1 MPVSNDEIAELFENM
16 ATLLEMKGDTVFKI
30 RAYQRAARTISQLSF
45 PLEQAVQDAVDL
57 KKIPG
62 IGKAISEKTQEYLQT
77 GRVDAYDR
85 LLAELPDGVLTLMTI
100 PGIGSKTAMLITQ
113 ELGISTIEG
122 IEKAIHEGKVAALPR
137 MGPRAADNILR
148 HIQSLRTK
156 DGRTPIGHALAVAEE
171 TAAALQAQCPQL
183 SQLYPAGSLRRW
195 EETIGDIDLV
205 GVAPEPQQA
214 GVGDALAAL
223 PGVREV
229 LAHGPKKTSV
239 ILEPG
244 IQVDLRLGAAE
255 SFGAMLQYFSGSQ
268 QHNLRLRDY
277 AHRRG
282 LSLNEY
288 GITDLQTGQ
297 VEQFADET
305 AFYARLGLPCIPP
318 ELRVGMDEL
327 AAAQAGALPNLVT
340 EADLRGDLHLHS
352 DWSDGRDPIERMI
365 EAAVEQG
372 YQYMALTDHSSGR
385 GIANGL
391 SNERLVEQINLLRRL
406 QEHYPITIL
415 CGSEVDIRADGTLD
429 YPDELLAELDV
440 VVASVHSAMGQDSD
454 TMTRRIIRAME
465 HPAVTL
471 IGHASTRLLSRRQ
484 PVEFDLE
491 ALLRAARA
499 TGTAMEINSAPE
511 RMDLKDTHAHRAREL
526 GVPLVINTDS
536 HHFTSLGQRRFGVAI
551 ARRAWCQPRH
561 ILNTLPRDQFL
572 TFLRTPKPYRIEL
585 FDARPD
591 ASTSTATANT
601 ATPDSTP
608 ATGRP

>member
-1 MPVSNDEIAELFENM
+1 MPVSNTEIAELFENM

-45 PLEQAVQDAVDL
+45 PLEQAVQDGADL

-77 GRVDAYDR
+77 GRVEAYER

-100 PGIGSKTAMLITQ
+100 PGIGSKTALLITQ
-113 ELGISTIEG
+113 ELGVSTVEG
-122 IEKAIHEGKVAALPR
+122 IEKAIHEGRVAALPR
-137 MGPRAADNILR
+137 MGQHTADNILR
-148 HIQSLRTK
+148 HIQALRAK
-156 DGRTPIGHALAVAEE
+156 DGRIPIGQALAVAEE
-171 TAAALQAQCPQL
+171 TVAALQAQCPQL
-183 SQLYPAGSLRRW
+183 RQLYPAGSLRRW

-205 GVAPEPQQA
+205 GVAPDSGPDSWQDSQA
-214 GVGDALAAL
+214 AVGAALVAL

-229 LAHGPKKTSV
+229 LAHGPQKTSV
-239 ILEPG
+239 VLEQE
-244 IQVDLRLGAAE
+244 IQVDLRLSAAD

-268 QHNLRLRDY
+268 QHNIRLRDY

-288 GITDLQTGQ
+288 GITDRQTGR
-297 VEQFADET
+297 VERFADEA
-305 AFYARLGLPCIPP
+305 AFYARLGLPYIPP
-318 ELRVGMDEL
+318 ELRAGMDEL
-327 AAAQAGALPNLVT
+327 EAAQAGALPRLVT
-340 EADLRGDLHLHS
+340 EADLKGDLHLHS
-352 DWSDGRDPIERMI
+352 EWSDGRDPIERMI
-365 EAAVEQG
+365 AAAAEQG

-391 SNERLVEQINLLRRL
+391 SNERLLEQIRLLRSW
-406 QEHYPITIL
+406 QEHYPITLL

-429 YPDELLAELDV
+429 YPDELLAHLDV
-440 VVASVHSAMGQDSD
+440 VVASVHSAMGQDRD

-471 IGHASTRLLSRRQ
+471 IGHASTRLLSRRP

-491 ALLRAARA
+491 ALLRAARD
-499 TGTAMEINSAPE
+499 TGTALEINAAPE
-511 RMDLKDTHAHRAREL
+511 RLDLKDTHARRAQEW

-551 ARRAWCQPRH
+551 ARRAWCESRH

-572 TFLRTPKPYRIEL
+572 NFIRTPKPHRLKL
-585 FDARPD
+585 FDARSD
-591 ASTSTATANT
+591 ATA
-601 ATPDSTP
+601 AADTP
-608 ATGRP
+608 